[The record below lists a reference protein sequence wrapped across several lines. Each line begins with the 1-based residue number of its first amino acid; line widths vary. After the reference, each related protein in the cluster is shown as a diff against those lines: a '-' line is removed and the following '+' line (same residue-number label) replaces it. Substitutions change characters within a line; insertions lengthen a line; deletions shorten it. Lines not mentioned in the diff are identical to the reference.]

1 MFSGWEGMHMP
12 LASDTTRD
20 ADEVQLRLLRAASPV
35 RRCQLAFALSDTTRH
50 LARRGIDRRYPNLS
64 ERERDLVFLRVHYG
78 TEIADSVKETLAG
91 R

>member
-1 MFSGWEGMHMP
+1 MP
-12 LASDTTRD
+12 LAADTTPE
-20 ADEVQLRLLRAASPV
+20 AAEVQLRLLRAASPS

-64 ERERDLVFLRVHYG
+64 EREKDLVFVRVHYG
-78 TEIADSVKETLAG
+78 TEIADGVKGTLAG